1 MFYVYTRYK
10 QALTHSDALVTMK
23 RNILLLLP
31 LFLLF
36 ARTAG
41 AQVLQPGFDREE
53 YAELLKINA
62 RHGDSAFVKKI
73 PPPQHSVL
81 AYRSPV
87 VGIDNRWDLWMRDD
101 HVAILSISGTTAQQI
116 SWAAN
121 FYAAMTAATGAIRIS
136 DTDTFRYHLADNPK
150 AAVHIGW
157 LLSTAFLSKDMLPKI
172 DSCYRAGVREIIIMG
187 HSQGGAIAYL
197 TTAHFYNLQQQ
208 GRLPADIRFK
218 TYCSAAPKPGNL
230 FFAYD
235 YENATR
241 GGWAY
246 NVVNA
251 ADWVPETPFSVQ
263 TLNDFNAT
271 NPFVGARKMIR
282 KQKFPMNWIAGYAFR
297 RMSKPSFRAQRR
309 YERYL
314 GGFVSKAI
322 KKHLP
327 GYVPPAYFPSN
338 DYVRVGPTIVLPNDE
353 VYYKQFPDGTPN
365 VFMHHMFEAYLYLTT
380 KLPARL

>member
-1 MFYVYTRYK
+1 MT
-10 QALTHSDALVTMK
+10 
-23 RNILLLLP
+23 RNILLL
-31 LFLLF
+31 FSLLLWI
-36 ARTAG
+36 AGRAG
-41 AQVLQPGFDREE
+41 AQALQPGFDRDE

-62 RHGDSAFVKKI
+62 RHGDSTFVKKI
-73 PPPQHSVL
+73 PPPQHSAMV
-81 AYRSPV
+81 YRSPV
-87 VGIDNRWDLWMRDD
+87 VGIDNQWDLWMRDD
-101 HVAILSISGTTAQQI
+101 KVAILSIRGTTAKQI

-121 FYAAMTAATGAIRIS
+121 FYAAMTAAVGEIKINN
-136 DTDTFRYHLADNPK
+136 TDTFRYHLADNPK

-157 LLSTAFLSKDMLPKI
+157 LLCTAYLSKDMLPRI
-172 DSCYRAGVREIIIMG
+172 DSCYRAGIREMIIMG

-197 TTAHFYNLQQQ
+197 VTAHFHNLQQQ

-263 TLNDFNAT
+263 TLDDFNTT

-282 KQKFPMNWIAGYAFR
+282 KQKFPMNWVAGYAYR

-309 YERYL
+309 YQRYL

-353 VYYKQFPDGTPN
+353 AYYKQFPDGTPN
-365 VFMHHMFEAYLYLTT
+365 VFMHHLFEAYLYLTA